1 MSQPMSILPSN
12 LHLIHFYLPSWNG
25 RNQRFLQT
33 IFKDWIW
40 CLWNNNNKKS
50 FFVDQLDDERSSF
63 FKISSL
69 SFCPHYLDSTRMFL
83 HASLWLVSC
92 IQTCVFSLQAQAS
105 SIVFF
110 YPADRNNA
118 DREKKNG
125 STWYRMTFIS
135 FGYGKTVDDSKRV
148 AHNKPSHLSTSSSR
162 RVVGVRSILYA
173 QHAFSF

>member
-1 MSQPMSILPSN
+1 MVEAKDSFKRSLRIEFDAYGIIIIKRASLLISWMTN
-12 LHLIHFYLPSWNG
+12 DHL
-25 RNQRFLQT
+25 
-33 IFKDWIW
+33 
-40 CLWNNNNKKS
+40 
-50 FFVDQLDDERSSF
+50 F

-118 DREKKNG
+118 DREKKKWINL
-125 STWYRMTFIS
+125 IQ
-135 FGYGKTVDDSKRV
+135 DDLYIIWVRKDSGW
-148 AHNKPSHLSTSSSR
+148 LETSCT
-162 RVVGVRSILYA
+162 
-173 QHAFSF
+173 Q

>member
-1 MSQPMSILPSN
+1 MVEAKDSFKRSLRIEFDAYGIIIIKRASLLISWMTN
-12 LHLIHFYLPSWNG
+12 DHL
-25 RNQRFLQT
+25 
-33 IFKDWIW
+33 
-40 CLWNNNNKKS
+40 
-50 FFVDQLDDERSSF
+50 F

-135 FGYGKTVDDSKRV
+135 FGYGKTVDGSKRV

-173 QHAFSF
+173 QRAFSF